1 MNSHIKHILFLLIV
15 SFVSCVV
22 YVTPYF
28 IDSPI
33 RNTFDLLTICV
44 FWCAIFV
51 GNTLLLAMISS
62 YKISFAILFPCY
74 TIMGGILSYFKIA
87 FNATLTPML
96 IDASLNN
103 DWGTSIELISLK
115 GCIFIVI
122 IIAITICTIV
132 FRYKINV
139 ARQYLWLFG
148 SFACFLVFFN
158 SSFRIQRGL
167 SQRFPFI
174 VYDTFARYLRNYKH
188 SDTRINPDTRISA
201 ETKNDSL
208 TIVFVLGESL
218 RSDHLSLNGYSRPT
232 TPLLSSL
239 PNVISL
245 PNIYSEYTYTN
256 RSIPHIMTRADS
268 SNIDFAFTETSFIPS
283 MTLEGFSSLWI
294 SNQDIAETF
303 APFIAECDS
312 SIFVNPDKSVFGFS
326 NWYDFDI
333 LPVFNNRLKQ
343 KNAREFIVIHT
354 IGNHW
359 YYNNH
364 YPDSLAIFRPITQ
377 SREIHS
383 NTPEEI
389 INSYDNAILATDR
402 LLYEI
407 IKALCN
413 KNALL
418 IFLSDH
424 GEALGEN
431 DMWLHASEDES
442 IRNPAC
448 IVWYS
453 DEYLKHN
460 STKIEALRQNA
471 DKRFRTDFLY
481 HSILYSAD
489 NQSEIIDTSL
499 SIFKKT
505 KN

>member
-1 MNSHIKHILFLLIV
+1 M
-15 SFVSCVV
+15 
-22 YVTPYF
+22 
-28 IDSPI
+28 
-33 RNTFDLLTICV
+33 
-44 FWCAIFV
+44 
-51 GNTLLLAMISS
+51 
-62 YKISFAILFPCY
+62 
-74 TIMGGILSYFKIA
+74 
-87 FNATLTPML
+87 
-96 IDASLNN
+96 
-103 DWGTSIELISLK
+103 
-115 GCIFIVI
+115 
-122 IIAITICTIV
+122 
-132 FRYKINV
+132 
-139 ARQYLWLFG
+139 
-148 SFACFLVFFN
+148 
-158 SSFRIQRGL
+158 
-167 SQRFPFI
+167 
-174 VYDTFARYLRNYKH
+174 
-188 SDTRINPDTRISA
+188 
-201 ETKNDSL
+201 
-208 TIVFVLGESL
+208 
-218 RSDHLSLNGYSRPT
+218 
-232 TPLLSSL
+232 
-239 PNVISL
+239 
-245 PNIYSEYTYTN
+245 
-256 RSIPHIMTRADS
+256 
-268 SNIDFAFTETSFIPS
+268 
-283 MTLEGFSSLWI
+283 
-294 SNQDIAETF
+294 
-303 APFIAECDS
+303 
-312 SIFVNPDKSVFGFS
+312 
-326 NWYDFDI
+326 
-333 LPVFNNRLKQ
+333 
-343 KNAREFIVIHT
+343 IHT